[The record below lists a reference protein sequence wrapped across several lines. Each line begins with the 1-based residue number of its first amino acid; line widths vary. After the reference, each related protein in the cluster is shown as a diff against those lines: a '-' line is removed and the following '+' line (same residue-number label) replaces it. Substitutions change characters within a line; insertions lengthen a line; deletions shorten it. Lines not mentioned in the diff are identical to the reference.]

1 MGTTVGRT
9 VRGKMSTMTAPE
21 NPSPAPLPTESRA
34 AVTLHDVAR
43 EAGVSL
49 ATASRSLNGSTRKV
63 AEEYRQRVLAA
74 AERLNYTPNLS
85 AQAVARGST
94 RTVALLVADIADPY
108 FSTIAS
114 GVGAAADEAQL
125 LVTMAATE
133 RDPERE
139 LELVRTM
146 RGQRPRVM
154 ILAGSRRTDDPLAPA
169 LRAELE
175 AFEQTGGRVV
185 VISTNDL
192 NFRTVLLDNAAGARD
207 LALALA
213 DRGYRHVAVLA
224 APEGLVTS
232 EDRLRG
238 FTEGLAARG
247 IELDPAAVV
256 RTGFTRDGGYEG
268 MQRLL
273 ALGREIDLV
282 FAVNDVMAV
291 GALSAVRDAGLT
303 PGVDIALAGF
313 DDIPTVRDVTPPLTT
328 VAIPLAEVGRRALAM
343 ALDEPAAGSHEPVAT
358 TVVLRASTPQRT

>member
-1 MGTTVGRT
+1 MSAPDSTTT
-9 VRGKMSTMTAPE
+9 SSAPAE
-21 NPSPAPLPTESRA
+21 NRA

-63 AEEYRQRVLAA
+63 AEEYRQRVIAA

-114 GVGAAADEAQL
+114 GVAAAAEAAEL

-133 RDPERE
+133 RDPARE

-154 ILAGSRRTDDPLAPA
+154 ILAGSRRANDPLAPA

-192 NFRTVLLDNAAGARD
+192 DVRTVLLENEAGARD

-213 DRGYRHVAVLA
+213 DRGYRHPAVLA
-224 APEGLVTS
+224 APEGLLTS

-238 FTEGLAARG
+238 FRAGLAERG
-247 IELDPAAVV
+247 ITLDPEAIV
-256 RTGFTRDGGYEG
+256 RTAFTRDGGYAG
-268 MQRLL
+268 MQQLL
-273 ALGREIDLV
+273 TSGRDVDLV

-303 PGVDIALAGF
+303 PGDDIALAGF

-328 VAIPLAEVGRRALAM
+328 VAIDLVDVGRRALSM
-343 ALDEPAAGSHEPVAT
+343 ALDESGSGSAEPLT
-358 TVVLRASTPQRT
+358 TRVVLRASTPQRT

>member
-1 MGTTVGRT
+1 
-9 VRGKMSTMTAPE
+9 MTAPDE
-21 NPSPAPLPTESRA
+21 APIAPVPSPAPFDGGGESRS

-49 ATASRSLNGSTRKV
+49 ATASRSLNGSSRKV
-63 AEEYRQRVLAA
+63 AEAYRERVIAA

-85 AQAVARGST
+85 AQAVARGSS

-114 GVGAAADEAQL
+114 GVVAAADAAGL
-125 LVTMAATE
+125 IVTMAATD
-133 RDPERE
+133 RDPARE

-154 ILAGSRRTDDPLAPA
+154 ILAGSRRVDDPLADA

-192 NFRTVLLDNAAGARD
+192 AVRTVLVGNAEGARD
-207 LALALA
+207 LAVALA
-213 DRGYRHVAVLA
+213 DLGYRRFAVLA
-224 APEGLVTS
+224 GIEGLLTS

-238 FTEGLAARG
+238 FVEGLSTRG
-247 IELDPAAVV
+247 IELDPDAVV
-256 RTGFTRDGGYEG
+256 RTPFTRDGGYSG

-273 ALGREIDLV
+273 ATGRELDLV

-291 GALSAVRDAGLT
+291 GALAAVRDAGLVA
-303 PGVDIALAGF
+303 GVDLGIAGF
-313 DDIPTVRDVTPPLTT
+313 DDIPTVRDVTPPLST
-328 VAIPLAEVGRRALAM
+328 VAIPLVDVGRRALAL
-343 ALDEPAAGSHEPVAT
+343 ALDDPQSNGALANAAQPIST
-358 TVVLRASTPQRT
+358 TVVLRESTPSRR

>member
-1 MGTTVGRT
+1 
-9 VRGKMSTMTAPE
+9 MSAPE
-21 NPSPAPLPTESRA
+21 NSAPAPAPAESRA

-49 ATASRSLNGSTRKV
+49 ATASRSLNGSARKV
-63 AEEYRQRVLAA
+63 ADEYRQRVIAA

-85 AQAVARGST
+85 AQAVARGTS

-114 GVGAAADEAQL
+114 GVAEAAETAEL

-133 RDPERE
+133 RDPARE

-154 ILAGSRRTDDPLAPA
+154 ILAGSRRADDPLAPA
-169 LRAELE
+169 LRAELD

-185 VISTNDL
+185 IISTNDL
-192 NFRTVLLDNAAGARD
+192 DFRTVLLDNAAGARD
-207 LALALA
+207 LAVALA
-213 DRGYRHVAVLA
+213 ERGYRDVAVLA
-224 APEGLVTS
+224 APEGLLTS

-238 FTEGLAARG
+238 FSEGLASRG
-247 IELDPAAVV
+247 VSLDPLAVE
-256 RTGFTRDGGYEG
+256 RTAFTRDGGYEG

-273 ALGREIDLV
+273 ASGRAIDLV

-291 GALSAVRDAGLT
+291 GALAAVRDAGLT
-303 PGVDIALAGF
+303 PGVDVALAGF

-328 VAIPLAEVGRRALAM
+328 VAIDLVEVGRRALAM
-343 ALDEPAAGSHEPVAT
+343 ALDEPAPGSDAPVAT
-358 TVVLRASTPQRT
+358 RVVLRASTPGR